1 MRLLEPLG
9 LLDGEEG
16 EAAVKAGL
24 ALPLSGGPLSGGFAY
39 SLARLIED
47 DAQRLVAAADL
58 PPSWLARAER
68 LALPLP
74 DWAGLGSVL
83 SGGAGCAVM
92 GILNVTPDSFS
103 DGGAHDGAESA
114 IAAGRAMREAG
125 AAIIDIG
132 GESTRP
138 GAPAVSV
145 AEEQARLLPVVSA
158 LAREGAVISVDTRN
172 AATMAASLDAGA
184 CIVNDVSALT
194 HDPEASALVAARGC
208 AVVLMHMRGTPDTMN
223 RHAQY
228 TDVAVEVLRELA
240 ELLVMA
246 EASGIARARIALD
259 PGIGFAKL
267 GAQNHELL
275 RRLPLLLNLGCPILV
290 GVSRKRFIGHLAGEA
305 PPRARLAGSL
315 SAGVFA
321 MLRGASV
328 LRVHDVAE
336 TVQAVRVAEALRAGG
351 IAMA

>member
-9 LLDGEEG
+9 LLNGEEG

-24 ALPLSGGPLSGGFAY
+24 ALPLSGGPLAY
-39 SLARLIED
+39 TLARLIEG
-47 DAQRLVAAADL
+47 DARRIVAAGDL
-58 PPSWLARAER
+58 PASWHARAAR
-68 LALPLP
+68 LAAPPP
-74 DWAGLGSVL
+74 DWAGLGT
-83 SGGAGCAVM
+83 GCAVM

-103 DGGAHDGAESA
+103 DGGAHAGPGSA

-138 GAPAVSV
+138 GAPPVSP
-145 AEEQARLLPVVSA
+145 AEEQARLLPVIAA
-158 LAREGAVISVDTRN
+158 LAGEGAVISVDTRN

-184 CIVNDVSALT
+184 RIINDVSALT

-208 AVVLMHMRGTPDTMN
+208 KVVLMHMRGTPDTMN
-223 RHAQY
+223 DHAQY

-240 ELLVMA
+240 ERLVMA

-275 RRLPLLLNLGCPILV
+275 RRLPLLLNLGCPIVV
-290 GVSRKRFIGHLAGEA
+290 GMSRKRFIGHLAGEV
-305 PPRARLAGSL
+305 PPRARLPGSL

-336 TVQAVRVAEALRAGG
+336 TVQAIRVAAALA
-351 IAMA
+351 